1 MYVIINNDFYL
12 IDKTN
17 RLNMQHLYEIWL
29 KIHDEKN
36 KYKASISLNGSCCI
50 ALCASSNKEAIEIL
64 EETFLCCD
72 TRPIKNK
79 KKIKDSRLKDG
90 CSKYIFLLR
99 KESMNSYKRDCGHK

>member
-1 MYVIINNDFYL
+1 MVIINNDFYF
-12 IDKTN
+12 INKTK

-29 KIHDEKN
+29 KIHDEKS
-36 KYKASISLNGSCCI
+36 KYKASITLNGSCCI
-50 ALCASSNKEAIEIL
+50 ALCASSNKEAVEIL

-79 KKIKDSRLKDG
+79 KKIKDSRLKNG

-99 KESMNSYKRDCGHK
+99 KENMNSYKQDCGHK